1 MENGRNK
8 GKVYRYLLI
17 SFVYLHDCKLVFIL
31 LSVTTGSFF
40 GIHGGISEGYP
51 YLEEGTSV
59 SSETQSCYSS
69 PPVLA
74 ATSHYNFPLAKNM
87 SATVA
92 KREMVQH
99 FTVNTEATSAVS
111 SVRQPSVCP
120 VSQMQSFG
128 EITQTQTIE
137 SILAMLAPS
146 DQYMLDKLI
155 HDVGG
160 EATGEQTLPPTGT
173 SPIPSTTFASSVG
186 DFDAS
191 PSQSDG
197 VSGTIMP
204 QVSTGNSLPESLRE
218 AGKELKPLAFS

>member
-1 MENGRNK
+1 
-8 GKVYRYLLI
+8 
-17 SFVYLHDCKLVFIL
+17 
-31 LSVTTGSFF
+31 
-40 GIHGGISEGYP
+40 
-51 YLEEGTSV
+51 
-59 SSETQSCYSS
+59 
-69 PPVLA
+69 
-74 ATSHYNFPLAKNM
+74 
-87 SATVA
+87 
-92 KREMVQH
+92 
-99 FTVNTEATSAVS
+99 
-111 SVRQPSVCP
+111 
-120 VSQMQSFG
+120 MQSFG

-218 AGKELKPLAFS
+218 AGKELKPLAFSWHLFVLAYFWP